1 MKLTKERVI
10 ILIFSVLLLATAI
23 AAVCFCHH
31 VSSVYHAEKAEWEAT
46 EADIREAT
54 KSEEVFRDGLW
65 VEATVYLTDFELDKE
80 NGRLNFV
87 IKNKGSNTC
96 IENGIVLIQFRENGE
111 WKLIPSYSSGEFRHD
126 DIDFYIGSFR
136 QFSYSSDFPAEEQLP
151 GEYRVLHTQSFGY
164 TGHPAVYA
172 VGYFNI
178 P

>member
-10 ILIFSVLLLATAI
+10 ILILSVLLLATAI

-87 IKNKGSNTC
+87 MKNNSSDFCNANEFYT
-96 IENGIVLIQFRENGE
+96 IQFKENEE
-111 WKLIPSYSSGEFRHD
+111 WKPIPSHSGERPYQEIAYNMKPFC
-126 DIDFYIGSFR
+126 
-136 QFSYSSDFPAEEQLP
+136 QFSSACDFPAEEQLP

>member
-10 ILIFSVLLLATAI
+10 ILILSVLLLATAI

-31 VSSVYHAEKAEWEAT
+31 VSSVYHSEKAEWEAT